1 MLERMDKFFDSRL
14 DEYDAH
20 QLGCIASAREFLRFT
35 AEQLPSG
42 AGCAVLDLGCGTG
55 LELGS
60 VYARFPAVRVKGID
74 LSAEML
80 SELRK
85 KYAAYSPE
93 LVCGDYFAVPFGE
106 EAFDAA
112 LSFET
117 LHHFPGEKK
126 GELYRKIF
134 RALKK
139 GGRYVECDYV
149 ACCEEEEELC
159 RKDYERRKNVREG
172 YLHIDIPLTKARQIG
187 LLSAAGFRA
196 ETVYENGSTAIFVA
210 DNFFGLAAVT
220 LFLIVTVIFSRVP
233 FGSVLRSVKMI
244 LFLIIFTAILN
255 LFFYSTEG
263 VHLIWQWGILALS
276 WESIVNM
283 IFLAFRLF
291 LLVMGTSIL
300 TLTTAPV
307 ELTDGIE
314 SLLKPLKYI
323 KFPVHELALIMS
335 IALRFIPTLMD
346 ETNRI
351 IAAQKARGADFET
364 GGLFKRAKAMI
375 PVLIPL
381 LVSAFRRAEELGD
394 AMDARCY
401 SGAKGRTKYKK
412 LTFTWRDLAATLVVA
427 ALITGIVLLNVYI
440 PGGKFGIIDYF
451 LG

>member
-1 MLERMDKFFDSRL
+1 MLNDVIFGQYYSQKSFVHRMDPRAKIVL
-14 DEYDAH
+14 M
-20 QLGCIASAREFLRFT
+20 IAYI
-35 AEQLPSG
+35 
-42 AGCAVLDLGCGTG
+42 V
-55 LELGS
+55 
-60 VYARFPAVRVKGID
+60 
-74 LSAEML
+74 
-80 SELRK
+80 
-85 KYAAYSPE
+85 
-93 LVCGDYFAVPFGE
+93 
-106 EAFDAA
+106 
-112 LSFET
+112 
-117 LHHFPGEKK
+117 
-126 GELYRKIF
+126 
-134 RALKK
+134 
-139 GGRYVECDYV
+139 
-149 ACCEEEEELC
+149 
-159 RKDYERRKNVREG
+159 
-172 YLHIDIPLTKARQIG
+172 
-187 LLSAAGFRA
+187 
-196 ETVYENGSTAIFVA
+196 AIFVA

>member
-1 MLERMDKFFDSRL
+1 MLKSKPFTKEERERYLSALAESRAQADPAEEMSAFFAKRL
-14 DEYDAH
+14 GIYENVHLGRWAEEYAH
-20 QLGCIASAREFLRFT
+20 IADYLGRETASL
-35 AEQLPSG
+35 
-42 AGCAVLDLGCGTG
+42 LDIGCGTG

-159 RKDYERRKNVREG
+159 RKDYERRKNAREG
-172 YLHIDIPLTKARQIG
+172 TYLHIDIPLTKARQIG

-210 DNFFGLAAVT
+210 D
-220 LFLIVTVIFSRVP
+220 
-233 FGSVLRSVKMI
+233 
-244 LFLIIFTAILN
+244 
-255 LFFYSTEG
+255 
-263 VHLIWQWGILALS
+263 
-276 WESIVNM
+276 
-283 IFLAFRLF
+283 
-291 LLVMGTSIL
+291 
-300 TLTTAPV
+300 
-307 ELTDGIE
+307 
-314 SLLKPLKYI
+314 KP
-323 KFPVHELALIMS
+323 
-335 IALRFIPTLMD
+335 R
-346 ETNRI
+346 
-351 IAAQKARGADFET
+351 
-364 GGLFKRAKAMI
+364 
-375 PVLIPL
+375 
-381 LVSAFRRAEELGD
+381 
-394 AMDARCY
+394 
-401 SGAKGRTKYKK
+401 
-412 LTFTWRDLAATLVVA
+412 
-427 ALITGIVLLNVYI
+427 
-440 PGGKFGIIDYF
+440 
-451 LG
+451 

>member
-1 MLERMDKFFDSRL
+1 MLNDVIFGQYYPQKSFVHRMDPRAKIVL
-14 DEYDAH
+14 M
-20 QLGCIASAREFLRFT
+20 IAYI
-35 AEQLPSG
+35 
-42 AGCAVLDLGCGTG
+42 V
-55 LELGS
+55 
-60 VYARFPAVRVKGID
+60 
-74 LSAEML
+74 
-80 SELRK
+80 
-85 KYAAYSPE
+85 
-93 LVCGDYFAVPFGE
+93 
-106 EAFDAA
+106 
-112 LSFET
+112 
-117 LHHFPGEKK
+117 
-126 GELYRKIF
+126 
-134 RALKK
+134 
-139 GGRYVECDYV
+139 
-149 ACCEEEEELC
+149 
-159 RKDYERRKNVREG
+159 
-172 YLHIDIPLTKARQIG
+172 
-187 LLSAAGFRA
+187 
-196 ETVYENGSTAIFVA
+196 AIFVA

-244 LFLIIFTAILN
+244 LFLIVFTAILN

-283 IFLAFRLF
+283 IFLALRLF

-300 TLTTAPV
+300 TLTTAAV

>member
-1 MLERMDKFFDSRL
+1 MLNDVIFGQYYPQKSFVHRMDPRAKIVL
-14 DEYDAH
+14 M
-20 QLGCIASAREFLRFT
+20 IAYI
-35 AEQLPSG
+35 
-42 AGCAVLDLGCGTG
+42 V
-55 LELGS
+55 
-60 VYARFPAVRVKGID
+60 
-74 LSAEML
+74 
-80 SELRK
+80 
-85 KYAAYSPE
+85 
-93 LVCGDYFAVPFGE
+93 
-106 EAFDAA
+106 
-112 LSFET
+112 
-117 LHHFPGEKK
+117 
-126 GELYRKIF
+126 
-134 RALKK
+134 
-139 GGRYVECDYV
+139 
-149 ACCEEEEELC
+149 
-159 RKDYERRKNVREG
+159 
-172 YLHIDIPLTKARQIG
+172 
-187 LLSAAGFRA
+187 
-196 ETVYENGSTAIFVA
+196 AIFVA

-276 WESIVNM
+276 WESSVNM

-412 LTFTWRDLAATLVVA
+412 LTFSWRDLLGLLVLA
-427 ALITGIVLLNVYI
+427 GLITGIVFLNLYL
-440 PGGKFGIIDYF
+440 GGKFDILNYF
-451 LG
+451 FAS

>member
-1 MLERMDKFFDSRL
+1 MLNDVIFGQYYPQKSFVHRMDPRAKIVL
-14 DEYDAH
+14 M
-20 QLGCIASAREFLRFT
+20 IAYI
-35 AEQLPSG
+35 
-42 AGCAVLDLGCGTG
+42 V
-55 LELGS
+55 
-60 VYARFPAVRVKGID
+60 
-74 LSAEML
+74 
-80 SELRK
+80 
-85 KYAAYSPE
+85 
-93 LVCGDYFAVPFGE
+93 
-106 EAFDAA
+106 
-112 LSFET
+112 
-117 LHHFPGEKK
+117 
-126 GELYRKIF
+126 
-134 RALKK
+134 
-139 GGRYVECDYV
+139 
-149 ACCEEEEELC
+149 
-159 RKDYERRKNVREG
+159 
-172 YLHIDIPLTKARQIG
+172 
-187 LLSAAGFRA
+187 
-196 ETVYENGSTAIFVA
+196 AIFVA

-283 IFLAFRLF
+283 IFLALRLF

-451 LG
+451 LR

>member
-1 MLERMDKFFDSRL
+1 MLNDVIFGQYYPQKSFVHRMDPRAKIVL
-14 DEYDAH
+14 M
-20 QLGCIASAREFLRFT
+20 IAYI
-35 AEQLPSG
+35 
-42 AGCAVLDLGCGTG
+42 V
-55 LELGS
+55 
-60 VYARFPAVRVKGID
+60 
-74 LSAEML
+74 
-80 SELRK
+80 
-85 KYAAYSPE
+85 
-93 LVCGDYFAVPFGE
+93 
-106 EAFDAA
+106 
-112 LSFET
+112 
-117 LHHFPGEKK
+117 
-126 GELYRKIF
+126 
-134 RALKK
+134 
-139 GGRYVECDYV
+139 
-149 ACCEEEEELC
+149 
-159 RKDYERRKNVREG
+159 
-172 YLHIDIPLTKARQIG
+172 
-187 LLSAAGFRA
+187 
-196 ETVYENGSTAIFVA
+196 AIFVA

-244 LFLIIFTAILN
+244 LFLIVFTAILN

-351 IAAQKARGADFET
+351 IAAQKARGANFET
-364 GGLFKRAKAMI
+364 GGLIRRAKAMI
-375 PVLIPL
+375 PVLVPL
-381 LVSAFRRAEELGD
+381 LISALRRADELGD

-412 LTFTWRDLAATLVVA
+412 LTFTWRDLLGVLFLGG
-427 ALITGIVLLNVYI
+427 LIAGVVLLNVYL
-440 PGGKFGIIDYF
+440 GGRFVILDWI
-451 LG
+451 LA

>member
-1 MLERMDKFFDSRL
+1 MLNDVIFGQYYTQKSFVHRMDPRAKIVL
-14 DEYDAH
+14 M
-20 QLGCIASAREFLRFT
+20 IAYI
-35 AEQLPSG
+35 
-42 AGCAVLDLGCGTG
+42 V
-55 LELGS
+55 
-60 VYARFPAVRVKGID
+60 
-74 LSAEML
+74 
-80 SELRK
+80 
-85 KYAAYSPE
+85 
-93 LVCGDYFAVPFGE
+93 
-106 EAFDAA
+106 
-112 LSFET
+112 
-117 LHHFPGEKK
+117 
-126 GELYRKIF
+126 
-134 RALKK
+134 
-139 GGRYVECDYV
+139 
-149 ACCEEEEELC
+149 
-159 RKDYERRKNVREG
+159 
-172 YLHIDIPLTKARQIG
+172 
-187 LLSAAGFRA
+187 
-196 ETVYENGSTAIFVA
+196 AIFVA